1 MPNQQPALDGL
12 FRALADPTRR
22 AVVARLANGPAA
34 MSELARPFEMA
45 APSFL
50 QHLRVLE
57 ASGLVVS
64 RKAGRVRTYR
74 LEPQELRAVESWL
87 GAQRALWEA
96 RLNQL
101 DAYLAAEKDKSA

>member
-1 MPNQQPALDGL
+1 MPNLDSSLDPL

-22 AVVARLANGPAA
+22 AVVARLAAGPAP

-45 APSFL
+45 PPSLL

-64 RKAGRVRTYR
+64 RKVGRVRTYR
-74 LEPQELRAVESWL
+74 LEPKPLRMVEDWL
-87 GAQRALWEA
+87 GQQRTQWEA
-96 RLNQL
+96 RLDQL
-101 DAYLAAEKDKSA
+101 DAYLAAEKDRTA